1 MAKKIVE
8 LKSKR
13 KVAIADMSI
22 DDVDYCNDL
31 TVLRQ
36 GEDGKAYVQGMSKAR
51 TAWLRKGIVGGDFK
65 PKFKEDPLTGAAD
78 DSILKQLTEE
88 LRGQLNFKK
97 QKEPTWNINN
107 PLKAP
112 AKVAKNV
119 GMFGGA
125 LGIALINGLINDVL
139 APNLFPRK
147 LDKSTGEYIDNPRDF
162 DIRRIFFPNKFKK

>member
-1 MAKKIVE
+1 MRIYK
-8 LKSKR
+8 
-13 KVAIADMSI
+13 
-22 DDVDYCNDL
+22 
-31 TVLRQ
+31 
-36 GEDGKAYVQGMSKAR
+36 DGKVIKDSK
-51 TAWLRKGIVGGDFK
+51 KGIGEPEGNLPVFNIPFFGPSVSAKDVSK
-65 PKFKEDPLTGAAD
+65 QLKQDRDPV
-78 DSILKQLTEE
+78 ILKQLTEE

-139 APNLFPRK
+139 APNVLPRK
-147 LDKSTGEYIDNPRDF
+147 MDKKTGEYIDNPRDF

>member
-1 MAKKIVE
+1 MLEK
-8 LKSKR
+8 
-13 KVAIADMSI
+13 
-22 DDVDYCNDL
+22 
-31 TVLRQ
+31 
-36 GEDGKAYVQGMSKAR
+36 
-51 TAWLRKGIVGGDFK
+51 
-65 PKFKEDPLTGAAD
+65 
-78 DSILKQLTEE
+78 LTEE
-88 LRGQLNFKK
+88 LRNEKWLNFKK

-107 PLKAP
+107 PLKGP

-125 LGIALINGLINDVL
+125 MGIALINSLINDVL